1 MTYGLLILGFVLLVG
16 GAEVMV
22 RGAGAVAVRFG
33 LSPVVVGL
41 TVVAFGTSA
50 PELAVSVG
58 AARDDQAGLAIGNVV
73 GSNIAN
79 VLLVLGA
86 SAVVGGGLLVTQKLV
101 RIDVPI
107 MVGASALVLVMSLDG
122 SIGRV
127 EGIVLFAGIV
137 AYTWWTV
144 RTARRE
150 DTAIEQEY
158 EEAFGQR
165 ADAPLWIELVQIV
178 GGVALLVIGSQWL
191 VSSASEIAR
200 DLGVSDLVVGLTVV
214 AIGTSAPELA
224 TSIVA
229 ALKGERD
236 IAVGNAVGS
245 NLFNLLSVLGLTA
258 LVAPSGVAVS
268 DDALRLDMPI
278 MLAVAVACLPVFFN
292 GYLLKRWE
300 GALFV
305 LYYLAYICFLAL
317 DSIDSGLRDPFAIV
331 MVVFVA
337 PLTLVTLAVISV
349 RSWKAH
355 RAQGPAG

>member
-86 SAVVGGGLLVTQKLV
+86 SAVVGGGLLVAQKLV

-107 MVGASALVLVMSLDG
+107 MVAASALVLVMSLDG
-122 SIGRV
+122 SIGRA
-127 EGIVLFAGIV
+127 EGVVLFAGIV

-144 RTARRE
+144 RTARSE
-150 DTAIEQEY
+150 DDAVHEEY
-158 EEAFGQR
+158 EEAFGQP
-165 ADAPLWIELVQIV
+165 ADAPLWVQVVQIV
-178 GGVALLVIGSQWL
+178 GGVALLVVGSQWL
-191 VSSASEIAR
+191 VGSASEIAR

-305 LYYLAYICFLAL
+305 LYYLAYICFLVL

-337 PLTLVTLAVISV
+337 PLTLITLAVISV

-355 RAQGPAG
+355 RSPAPAS